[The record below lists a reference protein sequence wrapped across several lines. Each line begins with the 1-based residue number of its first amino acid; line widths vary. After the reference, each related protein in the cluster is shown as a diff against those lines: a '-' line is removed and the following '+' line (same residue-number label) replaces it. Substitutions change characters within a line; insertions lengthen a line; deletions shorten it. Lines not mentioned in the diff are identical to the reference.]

1 MSDTTP
7 ISELTKVGHL
17 NLLHDLFGQ
26 VVITQEVYSE
36 LTTGNHPATR
46 IVPQVNWLEIREVA
60 DSQQIRVL
68 QLQSNLDLGEVSA
81 IILAEELEADQLL
94 IDERAA
100 RQVAL
105 ARHLPVIGTVGILIL
120 AKQRGFLESVKTI
133 LDAMIG
139 NGTRIGKSLYEQAI
153 LLAQENE

>member
-1 MSDTTP
+1 
-7 ISELTKVGHL
+7 
-17 NLLHDLFGQ
+17 
-26 VVITQEVYSE
+26 
-36 LTTGNHPATR
+36 
-46 IVPQVNWLEIREVA
+46 
-60 DSQQIRVL
+60 RVL